1 MSVALKDRRLD
12 SLTQHLTGTASSGD
26 EPGTISGTA
35 VKYNVDVER
44 GYGLFMRLLP
54 GCFADQV
61 RHAARVK
68 ILWQHDTD
76 EPIGKL
82 SRLRDTSTELG
93 FMGKIQESEFL
104 PTANKALELLR
115 TEVLDEVSIGFR
127 IQKFT
132 REIDEEKDV
141 VTYVVSKGHLREV
154 SVVTFGAMGQD
165 ATVDQVAS
173 DDGLDLARTVEARV
187 REARRIATEFARLR
201 A

>member
-154 SVVTFGAMGQD
+154 SASRSVRWDRQLPTPGRS
-165 ATVDQVAS
+165 VAS
-173 DDGLDLARTVEARV
+173 RDQFVFQTVARV